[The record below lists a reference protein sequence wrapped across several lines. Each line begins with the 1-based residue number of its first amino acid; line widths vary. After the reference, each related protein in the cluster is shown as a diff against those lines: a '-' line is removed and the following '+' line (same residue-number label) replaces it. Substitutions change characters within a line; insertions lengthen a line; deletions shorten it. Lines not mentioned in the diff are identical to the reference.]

1 MHITF
6 TESAASRL
14 APLLQDGTAKLKLL
28 HDTEGCGCVMSGVP
42 ALQLVRE
49 ATVDDKEAAGDPFP
63 FLFEPRHEVFY
74 EPQLKVDFNPAS
86 NSFSLRS
93 DNQTYT
99 TQLRLIPLQSTER

>member
-6 TESAASRL
+6 TESAVRRL
-14 APLLQDGTAKLKLL
+14 APLLEDGARKLKFL

-42 ALQLVRE
+42 ALRLVSE
-49 ATVDDKEAAGDPFP
+49 ATVDDKEAQGDPFP

-74 EPQLKVDFNPAS
+74 EPHMKIDYRESAGA
-86 NSFSLRS
+86 FSLKS

-99 TQLRLIPLQSTER
+99 SLMRLQA